1 MIIIRCSADMARAMR
16 SPLAG
21 NLKDLLSL
29 RRNQLAEHLDH
40 DLSEL
45 AQFIIAAPGD
55 TLAEIEAA
63 ATYPVLPDPPWE
75 WVLNHDGVFEAPI
88 VVSDDGFGIVLI
100 VPDCEGVDPTLR
112 ALLRRDANAHS

>member
-29 RRNQLAEHLDH
+29 RRDQLAEHLDH

-45 AQFIIAAPGD
+45 AQFIIAVPGD

-88 VVSDDGFGIVLI
+88 IVSDDGFGIVLI

-112 ALLRRDANAHS
+112 TLLRRDANAHS